1 MDGESLAERHHE
13 SCQCP
18 VVHAGREVSFC
29 RRARQPFCDG
39 GFVGGAAGG
48 QDLGDAGVLWRAGQ
62 ASLDGE
68 AAQGVVVDGDRV
80 AARLVDTGTPVKEG
94 NGLAPTGA
102 SVSFAETAFYRVE
115 DGRFKSMWYLMDADT
130 VRRQLAG
137 RPAD

>member
-1 MDGESLAERHHE
+1 M
-13 SCQCP
+13 
-18 VVHAGREVSFC
+18 
-29 RRARQPFCDG
+29 
-39 GFVGGAAGG
+39 
-48 QDLGDAGVLWRAGQ
+48 
-62 ASLDGE
+62 
-68 AAQGVVVDGDRV
+68 VVDGDRV